1 MRLCRAWSG
10 RGPLWP
16 YKSRLALRMTSHI
29 LVIDQ
34 GTTSTRTIIFDAAMK
49 PVASAQEEFPQ
60 IFPAPGWVE
69 HNPETLWATTLG
81 TARAALA
88 QAGLEARDIAG
99 LGIANQRETTLI
111 WERET
116 GRPICNAIVWQDRRT
131 AAVCEALEAAGHAE
145 LVAERTGLRLDPYF
159 SATKIGWI
167 LDHVPGARACAEAGE
182 LAFGTV
188 DSFLLWRLTEG
199 AVHATDATNASRT
212 LLCDI
217 RSATWDQ
224 DLLRLFGVPAS
235 LLPEIR
241 DCAGDFGT
249 TRPDLLG
256 GAIAVRGIA
265 GDQQAALIGQ
275 ACFAPGT
282 VKATYGTGGFVLLNI
297 GAEPK
302 RSRHRLLTTIAWQR
316 GGKRRYALEGSIFS
330 AGASVQWLRDGLGLV
345 ENSAETG
352 RLAEAS
358 DPAQPVYLVPAFTG
372 LGAPH
377 WNSHA
382 QALITGI
389 TRGTTKKEFA
399 RATLESVGYQT
410 RDLLQA
416 MLADYGGPT
425 DDMVFR
431 VDGGMS
437 ANDWT
442 MQFLAD
448 MLEVTVERPSF
459 RETTAMGAGYLA
471 GLNAGLYPE
480 PEEFARTWSIDRRF
494 IPHIDPETRAK
505 KYRGWQHAVRLA
517 TTPTDGDMT

>member
-1 MRLCRAWSG
+1 
-10 RGPLWP
+10 
-16 YKSRLALRMTSHI
+16 MTSYI

-34 GTTSTRTIIFDAAMK
+34 GTTSTRSIIFDAVLK

-60 IFPAPGWVE
+60 IFPHPGWVE
-69 HNPETLWATTLG
+69 HNPETLWATALG

-88 QAGLEARDIAG
+88 QAGLEASDIAG

-111 WERET
+111 WERAT
-116 GRPICNAIVWQDRRT
+116 GRPIANAIVWQDRRT
-131 AAVCEALEAAGHAE
+131 AAACEALDAAGHAE

-159 SATKIGWI
+159 SATKIGWM
-167 LDHVPGARACAEAGE
+167 LDHVPGARARAEAGA

-188 DSFLLWRLTEG
+188 DSFLLWRLTDG
-199 AVHATDATNASRT
+199 AVHAIDATNASRT

-217 RSATWDQ
+217 RTATWDPE
-224 DLLRLFGVPAS
+224 LLRLFGVPAS

-241 DCAGDFGT
+241 DCAGDFGS

-256 GAIAVRGIA
+256 GSIAIRGVA

-316 GGKRRYALEGSIFS
+316 RGERRYALEGSIFS

-372 LGAPH
+372 LGAPY

-382 QALITGI
+382 RALVTGI

-399 RATLESVGYQT
+399 RAVLESVGYQT
-410 RDLLQA
+410 RDLLEA
-416 MLADYGGPT
+416 MLADYGEPIA
-425 DDMVFR
+425 DLVFR

-442 MQFLAD
+442 MQFVAD
-448 MLEVTVERPSF
+448 MLEVTVERPAF
-459 RETTAMGAGYLA
+459 RETTAMGAAYLA
-471 GLNAGLYPE
+471 GLDAGVYPE
-480 PEEFARTWSIDRRF
+480 PEVFARSWSVDRRF
-494 IPHIDPETRAK
+494 DPAMEEATRVA
-505 KYRGWQHAVRLA
+505 KYRGWQRAVRLA
-517 TTPTDGDMT
+517 TLPEDD

>member
-1 MRLCRAWSG
+1 M
-10 RGPLWP
+10 P
-16 YKSRLALRMTSHI
+16 YI

-34 GTTSTRTIIFDAAMK
+34 GTTSTRSIIFDAALK

-60 IFPAPGWVE
+60 IFPHPGWVE
-69 HNPETLWATTLG
+69 HNPETLWATALG

-88 QAGLEARDIAG
+88 QAGLEASAIAG

-111 WERET
+111 WERAT

-131 AAVCEALEAAGHAE
+131 ADVCETLEAAGHGE
-145 LVAERTGLRLDPYF
+145 MVAERTGLRLDPYF
-159 SATKIGWI
+159 SATKIGWM
-167 LDHVPGARACAEAGE
+167 LDHVPGARARAEAGA

-188 DSFLLWRLTEG
+188 DSFLLWRLTDG
-199 AVHATDATNASRT
+199 VLHAIDATNASRT

-217 RSATWDQ
+217 RTASWDPE
-224 DLLRLFGVPAS
+224 LLRLFGVPAS
-235 LLPEIR
+235 LMPEIR
-241 DCAGDFGT
+241 DCAGDFGA

-256 GAIAVRGIA
+256 SSIAIRGVA

-275 ACFAPGT
+275 ACFAAGT

-316 GGKRRYALEGSIFS
+316 RGERRYALEGSIFS

-372 LGAPH
+372 LGAPY

-382 QALITGI
+382 RALVTGI

-399 RATLESVGYQT
+399 RAVLESVGYQT
-410 RDLLQA
+410 RDLLEA
-416 MLADYGGPT
+416 MLADYGEPIA
-425 DDMVFR
+425 DLVFR

-448 MLEVTVERPSF
+448 MLDVTVERPAF

-471 GLNAGLYPE
+471 GLDAGVYPE
-480 PEEFARTWSIDRRF
+480 PDDFARSWLTDRRF
-494 IPHIDPETRAK
+494 DPAMDEPRRRA
-505 KYRGWQHAVRLA
+505 KYRGWQRAVRLA
-517 TTPTDGDMT
+517 TMPDLDE

>member
-1 MRLCRAWSG
+1 MA
-10 RGPLWP
+10 
-16 YKSRLALRMTSHI
+16 SHI

-34 GTTSTRTIIFDAAMK
+34 GTTSTRSIIFDAALK
-49 PVASAQEEFPQ
+49 PVGSAQEEFPQ

-69 HNPETLWATTLG
+69 HNPETLWATALG
-81 TARAALA
+81 TARGALA
-88 QAGLEARDIAG
+88 QAGLEAADIAG

-111 WERET
+111 WERAT

-131 AAVCEALEAAGHAE
+131 AEACEALEAAGHGDM
-145 LVAERTGLRLDPYF
+145 VAERTGLRLDPYF
-159 SATKIGWI
+159 SATKIGWM
-167 LDHVPGARACAEAGE
+167 LDHVPGARARAEAGA

-188 DSFLLWRLTEG
+188 DSFLLWRLTDG
-199 AVHATDATNASRT
+199 AVHAIDATNASRT

-217 RSATWDQ
+217 RTAAWDAE
-224 DLLRLFGVPAS
+224 LMRLFRVPAS
-235 LLPEIR
+235 LMPEIR
-241 DCAGDFGT
+241 DCAGDFGS

-256 GAIAVRGIA
+256 GAIAIRGIA

-297 GAEPK
+297 GTEAK

-316 GGKRRYALEGSIFS
+316 RGERTYALEGSIFS

-372 LGAPH
+372 LGAPY
-377 WNSHA
+377 WNSRA
-382 QALITGI
+382 RALVTGI

-399 RATLESVGYQT
+399 RAVLESVGYQT
-410 RDLLQA
+410 RDLLEA
-416 MLADYGGPT
+416 MLADYGEPIG
-425 DDMVFR
+425 DLVFR
-431 VDGGMS
+431 VDGGVS

-448 MLEVTVERPSF
+448 MLEVTVERPAF

-471 GLNAGLYPE
+471 GLDAGLYPE
-480 PEEFARTWSIDRRF
+480 PEAFARSWSMDRRF
-494 IPHIDPETRAK
+494 DPAMDAPTRRE
-505 KYRGWQHAVRLA
+505 KYRGWQRAVRLA
-517 TTPTDGDMT
+517 TMPDDD

>member
-1 MRLCRAWSG
+1 M
-10 RGPLWP
+10 P
-16 YKSRLALRMTSHI
+16 SHV

-34 GTTSTRTIIFDAAMK
+34 GTTSTRAIIFDAALE

-81 TARAALA
+81 AARGALS
-88 QAGLEARDIAG
+88 QAGLGAADIAA
-99 LGIANQRETTLI
+99 LGIANQRETTII
-111 WERET
+111 WERAT

-131 AAVCEALEAAGHAE
+131 AEACEALEAAGHGDF
-145 LVAERTGLRLDPYF
+145 VAERTGLRLDPYF
-159 SATKIGWI
+159 SATKIGWM
-167 LDHVPGARACAEAGE
+167 LDHIPGARARAEAGA

-188 DSFLLWRLTEG
+188 DAFLLWRLTEG

-212 LLCDI
+212 LLCNI
-217 RSATWDQ
+217 RTGTWDEE
-224 DLLRLFGVPAS
+224 LLSLFRVPAS

-241 DCAGDFGT
+241 DCAGDFGS

-256 GAIAVRGIA
+256 GAIAIRGVA

-302 RSRHRLLTTIAWQR
+302 RSQHRLLTTIAWQR
-316 GGKRRYALEGSIFS
+316 HGERRYALEGSIFS
-330 AGASVQWLRDGLGLV
+330 AGAGVQWLRDGLGLV

-358 DPAQPVYLVPAFTG
+358 DAAQPVYLVPAFTG
-372 LGAPH
+372 LGAPY

-382 QALITGI
+382 RAMVTGI

-399 RATLESVGYQT
+399 RAVLESVGYQT
-410 RDLLQA
+410 RDLLEA
-416 MLADYGGPT
+416 MLADHGEPIA
-425 DDMVFR
+425 DLVLR

-448 MLEVTVERPSF
+448 MLDVPVERPAF

-471 GLNAGLYPE
+471 GLDAGLYPE
-480 PEEFARTWSIDRRF
+480 PEAFARNWSMDRRF
-494 IPHIDPETRAK
+494 DPAMNEPKRQE
-505 KYRGWQHAVRLA
+505 KYRGWRHAVRLA
-517 TTPTDGDMT
+517 TMPDDD

>member
-1 MRLCRAWSG
+1 V
-10 RGPLWP
+10 
-16 YKSRLALRMTSHI
+16 KSHV

-34 GTTSTRTIIFDAAMK
+34 GTTSTRAIIFDAQMAA
-49 PVASAQEEFPQ
+49 VASAQEEFPQ

-69 HNPETLWATTLG
+69 HNPETLWATSLG

-88 QAGLEARDIAG
+88 QAGLEARQIAG
-99 LGIANQRETTLI
+99 IGITNQRETTLV
-111 WERET
+111 WERAT
-116 GRPICNAIVWQDRRT
+116 GRPIFNAIVWQDRRT
-131 AAVCEALEAAGHAE
+131 ATICEKLEAAGHGDM
-145 LVAERTGLRLDPYF
+145 VAERTGLRLDPYF
-159 SATKIGWI
+159 SATKIAWI
-167 LDHVPGARACAEAGE
+167 LDHVPGARARAEAGE

-188 DSFLLWRLTEG
+188 DCFLLWRLTEG
-199 AVHATDATNASRT
+199 GVHATDATNAART

-217 RSATWDQ
+217 RTGQWD
-224 DLLRLFGVPAS
+224 DALLRLFGVPAAM
-235 LLPEIR
+235 LPEIR
-241 DCAGDFGT
+241 DSTADFGT
-249 TRPDLLG
+249 TRPELLG
-256 GAIAVRGIA
+256 GAIPVLGMA

-275 ACFAPGT
+275 GCFAPGT

-297 GAEPK
+297 GDAPK

-316 GGKRRYALEGSIFS
+316 GGERRYALEGSIFS

-358 DPAQPVYLVPAFTG
+358 DPHQPVYLVPAFTG

-382 QALITGI
+382 QALVTGI
-389 TRGTTKKEFA
+389 TRGTTKKELA

-416 MLADYGGPT
+416 MLADYGEPIT
-425 DDMVFR
+425 DLVFR

-448 MLEVTVERPSF
+448 ILDVTVERPAF
-459 RETTAMGAGYLA
+459 RETTALGAGYLA
-471 GLNAGLYPE
+471 GLAAGIYPE
-480 PEEFARTWSIDRRF
+480 PEDFARHRDANQIFRPRMEDALRQ
-494 IPHIDPETRAK
+494 A
-505 KYRGWQHAVRLA
+505 KYRGWLHAVKLA
-517 TTPTDGDMT
+517 TLSAA

>member
-1 MRLCRAWSG
+1 M
-10 RGPLWP
+10 P
-16 YKSRLALRMTSHI
+16 HI

-34 GTTSTRTIIFDAAMK
+34 GTTSTRSIIFDAALK
-49 PVASAQEEFPQ
+49 PIASAQEEFPQ
-60 IFPAPGWVE
+60 IFPHPGWVE
-69 HNPETLWATTLG
+69 HNPETLWATALG

-88 QAGLEARDIAG
+88 QAGLEADDIAG

-111 WERET
+111 WERAT

-131 AAVCEALEAAGHAE
+131 AEACATLDAGGYGE
-145 LVAERTGLRLDPYF
+145 MIAERTGLRLDPYF
-159 SATKIGWI
+159 SATKIVWM
-167 LDHVPGARACAEAGE
+167 LDHVPGARARAEAGA

-188 DSFLLWRLTEG
+188 DSFLLWRLTDG
-199 AVHATDATNASRT
+199 AVHAIDATNASRT

-217 RSATWDQ
+217 RTGCWDPE
-224 DLLRLFGVPAS
+224 LLQLFGVPAS
-235 LLPEIR
+235 LMPEIR

-256 GAIAVRGIA
+256 GGIAIRGVA

-275 ACFAPGT
+275 ACFTPGT

-316 GGKRRYALEGSIFS
+316 RGERQYALEGSIFS

-358 DPAQPVYLVPAFTG
+358 DPGQPVYLVPAFTG
-372 LGAPH
+372 LGAPY
-377 WNSHA
+377 WNS
-382 QALITGI
+382 QARALVTGI

-399 RATLESVGYQT
+399 RAVLESVGYQT
-410 RDLLQA
+410 RDLLEA
-416 MLADYGGPT
+416 MLADYGEPIS
-425 DDMVFR
+425 DLVFR

-448 MLEVTVERPSF
+448 MLEVTVERPAF

-471 GLNAGLYPE
+471 GLEAGLYPE
-480 PEEFARTWSIDRRF
+480 PQAFARSWSMDRRF
-494 IPHIDPETRAK
+494 DPAMDEETRRA
-505 KYRGWQHAVRLA
+505 KYRGWQRAVRLA
-517 TTPTDGDMT
+517 TMPDED

>member
-1 MRLCRAWSG
+1 V
-10 RGPLWP
+10 
-16 YKSRLALRMTSHI
+16 

-34 GTTSTRTIIFDAAMK
+34 GTTSTRAIIFDGQMA

-60 IFPAPGWVE
+60 IFPQPGWVE

-88 QAGLEARDIAG
+88 QAGLEARQIAG
-99 LGIANQRETTLI
+99 IGIANQRETTLV
-111 WERET
+111 WERAT
-116 GRPICNAIVWQDRRT
+116 GRPIFNAIVWQDRRT
-131 AAVCEALEAAGHAE
+131 AGICEALEAAGHGE
-145 LVAERTGLRLDPYF
+145 MVAERTGLRLDPYF

-167 LDHVPGARACAEAGE
+167 LDHVAGARARAEAGE

-188 DSFLLWRLTEG
+188 DCFLLWRLTEG
-199 AVHATDATNASRT
+199 AVHATDATNAART

-217 RSATWDQ
+217 RTAQWDE
-224 DLLRLFGVPAS
+224 DLLRLFGIPAAM
-235 LLPEIR
+235 LPEIR
-241 DCAGDFGT
+241 DCAADFGT

-256 GAIAVRGIA
+256 GVITIRGMA

-297 GAEPK
+297 GDAPK

-316 GGKRRYALEGSIFS
+316 GGERRYALEGSIFS

-358 DPAQPVYLVPAFTG
+358 DAAQPVYLVPAFTG

-382 QALITGI
+382 QALIMGI
-389 TRGTTKKEFA
+389 TRGTTKKELA

-416 MLADYGGPT
+416 MLADYGEPIA
-425 DDMVFR
+425 DLVFR

-442 MQFLAD
+442 MQFLANI
-448 MLEVTVERPSF
+448 LELTVERPAF
-459 RETTAMGAGYLA
+459 RETTALGAGYLA
-471 GLNAGLYPE
+471 GLAAGIYPE
-480 PEEFARTWSIDRRF
+480 PEGFALSRRGDQRF
-494 IPHIDPETRAK
+494 RPEMDDALRQA
-505 KYRGWQHAVRLA
+505 KYRGWQHAVKLA
-517 TTPTDGDMT
+517 TRPAD